1 MHPQFDYLKSQE
13 IEEKINKI
21 RWVQQGANQSR
32 FLLTT
37 NDKTIKLW
45 KVFEK
50 RVRAL
55 ANFNVPDTDRAA
67 SCELADLSGA
77 QSPPAMGV
85 SADRGGSHT
94 TRVFTSPEL
103 LRIPR
108 VVATDAVLAAR
119 CRRVYPNTHTY
130 HIHSLSVNSDCTTF
144 ISADDLRVN
153 LWSLETGGTQS
164 FTMVDMK
171 PDNMEDL
178 TEVITAAVFHPSN
191 CALFAFSSSRGAIR
205 LADMRERA
213 MCSSHARLFEEPEA
227 PGTRSFF
234 SEIIASISDVQF
246 GAGGRYLVSRD
257 YLTLKLWDVA
267 MEHRPVATF
276 AVHDALRGKLCD
288 VYENDA
294 IFDKFECVMAADGRH
309 VATGSYGFLMRVFDT
324 HTGADATVEVSKDPG
339 RARLQWSGSAQPPPS
354 PRAGDDG
361 DVLMSDAVSGVLAS
375 AAQPQLPPPAGS
387 GVIDPASKLLHL
399 AWHPRS
405 SEVAAAAGS
414 SLYIMGA
421 RHEQRAEHHMD
432 LWTQ

>member
-1 MHPQFDYLKSQE
+1 M
-13 IEEKINKI
+13 
-21 RWVQQGANQSR
+21 QQGANQSR

-55 ANFNVPDTDRAA
+55 TNFNISDNDRIGSAA
-67 SCELADLSGA
+67 QASPSGTPSLEHTA
-77 QSPPAMGV
+77 HTFMSPQS
-85 SADRGGSHT
+85 
-94 TRVFTSPEL
+94 

-108 VVATDAVLAAR
+108 VAAADAVLAAR

-153 LWSLETGGTQS
+153 LWSLDTGGTQS
-164 FTMVDMK
+164 FTVVDMK

-191 CALFAFSSSRGAIR
+191 CALFAFSSSRGVIR

-213 MCSSHARLFEEPEA
+213 MCSSQARVFEEPEV
-227 PGTRSFF
+227 PGSRSFF

-246 GAGGRYLVSRD
+246 GAGGRYLLSRD

-267 MEHRPVATF
+267 MEQRPVATF

-309 VATGSYGFLMRVFDT
+309 VATGSYGYLMRVFDT
-324 HTGADATVEVSKDPG
+324 HTGADATVEVSKDPQ
-339 RARLQWSGSAQPPPS
+339 RIRLAGSAQQPSS
-354 PRAGDDG
+354 PRVGDDG
-361 DVLMSDAVSGVLAS
+361 DVLMTDAGLSGMLGAAS
-375 AAQPQLPPPAGS
+375 HSQPPPAGS
-387 GVIDPASKLLHL
+387 GVIDPTSKLLHL
-399 AWHPRS
+399 AWHPRR
-405 SEVAAAAGS
+405 SEVAAAASS
-414 SLYIMGA
+414 SLYMMKA
-421 RHEQRAEHHMD
+421 RHEQRPE
-432 LWTQ
+432 T